1 MYNSIKFRL
10 LLIISTTLFITT
22 FVLIQI
28 CYSNSIN
35 YTTTPNIRH
44 SAYDVNDLM
53 DSYTD
58 FDTNKFN
65 LNLLAQY
72 KEPNYFKNIFN
83 EYKKFYKIDNQT
95 FISKIDLSRSHA
107 IPKKRNEELN
117 EEEKTFPEFLNVK
130 YTCISNSN
138 FFSDNIEMVLSLIK
152 YGYSQLPDKSI
163 NLENKNLLAQNPQ
176 ILIKCTDKF
185 KEYYLNTSP
194 DKFSTLTNS
203 EIAQFITSPIT
214 GKELKNLISYHI
226 EKKDYDKIA
235 PINIYYIFE
244 NSSFTNIDI
253 DNYKI
258 ATYSYIIIIN
268 TSNPYKLNDYRN
280 NHIIISK

>member
-1 MYNSIKFRL
+1 M
-10 LLIISTTLFITT
+10 
-22 FVLIQI
+22 LIQI

-163 NLENKNLLAQNPQ
+163 TWKT
-176 ILIKCTDKF
+176 KTF
-185 KEYYLNTSP
+185 
-194 DKFSTLTNS
+194 
-203 EIAQFITSPIT
+203 
-214 GKELKNLISYHI
+214 
-226 EKKDYDKIA
+226 
-235 PINIYYIFE
+235 
-244 NSSFTNIDI
+244 
-253 DNYKI
+253 
-258 ATYSYIIIIN
+258 
-268 TSNPYKLNDYRN
+268 
-280 NHIIISK
+280 